1 MAALAIPVVV
11 LGSLYILSEQEKK
24 REGFQKNILEEVQEE
39 EFISGNNKE
48 NREKFI
54 VNTVKNNPNS
64 FNKREREGFSNYETR
79 KLDDFSQQ
87 NANLVNSYNNSNQ
100 HTDKFFMGNT
110 GQNKNMLSGEG
121 ETLINNKIKL
131 MNGESMDL
139 NTFKHNNMQPYFG
152 AKIRGATVDLNTT
165 EAILDN
171 KQGFGSQQFSKS
183 EQAPMFKP
191 DEHTKTQYGMQNNS
205 EFFQSRMNES
215 MKMSNV
221 TLWEQQRVG
230 PGLNL
235 GYGSQNEK
243 GFNTGGVEGMGGY
256 NNGMMSREYFMPK
269 NVDELRVTN
278 NQKQTFDL
286 NGHQGPAI
294 SAIKVQGPND
304 KIGKVEKHL
313 PEKYHEVGPTRWF
326 TTTGLEQA
334 PAIRPRQVIPMENRI
349 DTTSEYYGTG
359 GQSQHT
365 YVKPEIEESKHQDL
379 GQLPFSNATLE
390 GKGSAQPGDYGNYEV
405 LPNNRTTDRDEVA
418 FGGVYGMAKAVVA
431 PLLDILNP
439 TRKENVI
446 GNLRQSGN
454 VNGLTPTGHM
464 FNAHDKTKVT
474 NREMTTGKIGMNHL
488 NLQPQGH
495 NSNAAHV
502 AQHQN
507 YNNQRTTT
515 NYEHMGNAGS
525 GSQGIRTYNAA
536 YAQQNNV
543 NKTYGSRPN
552 QGNMNLFNNFNNSEI
567 KRDETMINNNRGN
580 IIQGGPSLV
589 PSTEFMGEVNGIQ
602 TYDHTFNN
610 SRMDESLLS
619 AFKSNPYTKSLN
631 SYA

>member
-24 REGFQKNILEEVQEE
+24 KEGFQKDILEEVQEE

-48 NREKFI
+48 NKEKFI
-54 VNTVKNNPNS
+54 VNTIKNNPNS
-64 FNKREREGFSNYETR
+64 QSREGFSNYETR

-87 NANLVNSYNNSNQ
+87 NANLINSYNNSNQ
-100 HTDKFFMGNT
+100 HTDKYFMRNMNQT
-110 GQNKNMLSGEG
+110 KNMLTEEG
-121 ETLINNKIKL
+121 ETLANNQIKL
-131 MNGESMDL
+131 MTGEKMDL

-183 EQAPMFKP
+183 EQAPLFKP
-191 DEHTKTQYGMQNNS
+191 DEHTNTQYGMQNNS
-205 EFFQSRMNES
+205 DFFQSRMNES

-235 GYGSQNEK
+235 GYGTQNEK
-243 GFNTGGVEGMGGY
+243 GFNSGGVEGMGGY
-256 NNGMMSREYFMPK
+256 NNGMMSRETWMPK
-269 NVDELRVTN
+269 NVDDLRVAN

-286 NGHQGPAI
+286 YGHQGPAI

-326 TTTGLEQA
+326 TTTGAEQA
-334 PAIRPRQVIPMENRI
+334 PAIRPTQVIPMENRI
-349 DTTSEYYGTG
+349 DTTREYYGAS
-359 GQSQHT
+359 GQGQTT
-365 YVKPEIEESKHQDL
+365 YVNSEFEESKRQGL

-390 GKGSAQPGDYGNYEV
+390 GKSSARPGDYGNYNV
-405 LPNNRTTDRDEVA
+405 LPNNRTTDQDEVA

-446 GNLRQSGN
+446 GNLRQTGN
-454 VNGLTPTGHM
+454 VNGLTSTGHM
-464 FNAHDKTKVT
+464 FNSNDKTKVT

-495 NSNAAHV
+495 NSNSAHI
-502 AQHQN
+502 AEHQN

-525 GSQGIRTYNAA
+525 SGQGIRTYNAA

-543 NKTYGSRPN
+543 NKTYELHPN
-552 QGNMNLFNNFNNSEI
+552 QGNMSLFNNYNNSEI
-567 KRDETMINNNRGN
+567 KRDETLFSNNRSSV
-580 IIQGGPSLV
+580 IQGGPSII

-602 TYDHTFNN
+602 TYDHNFNN
-610 SRMDESLLS
+610 ARMDESLLS

>member
-24 REGFQKNILEEVQEE
+24 KETFQKEILQDIQEE
-39 EFISGNNKE
+39 EFVAGKKNIKE
-48 NREKFI
+48 
-54 VNTVKNNPNS
+54 S
-64 FNKREREGFSNYETR
+64 MSNYNTR
-79 KLDDFSQQ
+79 KLNDFNRQ
-87 NANLVNSYNNSNQ
+87 NANLINSYNNSNQ
-100 HTDKFFMGNT
+100 HTDKYFMEQNQNIN
-110 GQNKNMLSGEG
+110 QNKNILTEEG
-121 ETLINNKIKL
+121 ETLNNNRIKL
-131 MNGESMDL
+131 MNGEQMDL
-139 NTFKHNNMQPYFG
+139 NSFRHNNMQPFYG
-152 AKIRGATVDLNTT
+152 AKITGGRMDLDMT
-165 EAILDN
+165 ESILDN
-171 KQGFGSQQFSKS
+171 KQGYGSQHFNKS
-183 EQAPMFKP
+183 EQAPLFKP
-191 DEHTKTQYGMQNNS
+191 DEHTNSQYGMQNNS
-205 EFFQSRMNES
+205 DFFQSRMNES

-243 GFNTGGVEGMGGY
+243 GFNTGGVEGNGGF
-256 NNGMMSREYFMPK
+256 NNGLMSRESWMPK
-269 NVDELRVTN
+269 NVDNLRVTN
-278 NQKQTFDL
+278 NPKQTFDL

-326 TTTGLEQA
+326 TTTGAEQA
-334 PAIRPRQVIPMENRI
+334 PAIRPTQIMPMENRI
-349 DTTSEYYGTG
+349 DTTSEYYGAGNHGHT
-359 GQSQHT
+359 T
-365 YVKPEIEESKHQDL
+365 YVNSEVEESNRQPL
-379 GQLPFSNATLE
+379 GQLPLSNVTLE
-390 GKGSAQPGDYGNYEV
+390 NKGSAQPGDYGNYNF
-405 LPNNRTTDRDEVA
+405 LPNNRSTDRDEVA

-464 FNAHDKTKVT
+464 FNKYDKTKVT
-474 NREMTTGKIGMNHL
+474 NREMTTGKIGMNYL
-488 NLQPQGH
+488 NLQPQEH
-495 NSNAAHV
+495 NTNSSHI

-515 NYEHMGNAGS
+515 NYQYNGTISSS
-525 GSQGIRTYNAA
+525 GQGIRTYNAA

-543 NKTYGSRPN
+543 NKTYELHPN

-567 KRDETMINNNRGN
+567 KRDESLLNNYRGN
-580 IIQGGPSLV
+580 VMQGGPNII
-589 PSTEFMGEVNGIQ
+589 PSAEFMGEVNGIQ
-602 TYDHTFNN
+602 TYDHNFNN
-610 SRMDESLLS
+610 SRMDESLLN
-619 AFKSNPYTKSLN
+619 AFKNNPYTKSLN
-631 SYA
+631 SVA